1 MDTVETPR
9 ALLDAWRGPAIRTD
23 GAVLHVPGTRR
34 IRLSVVAG
42 NLRIRRL
49 LRGTVRPGSV
59 VVDVG
64 ANIGYNAVH
73 AARLAGAG
81 GRVIAVE
88 PTPDNLAVLHA
99 NVAACGLA
107 NVAVE
112 PVAAGRTRAF
122 RELYVRGDTS
132 AVNSLFSES
141 CYAHVTSVLEVRV
154 VPLDDLVTGTADV
167 VKIDVEG
174 AELEVLH
181 GMTRLLREPRTVLI
195 VEWHP
200 LLQQMAGFGPDE
212 LPRWLIERGFRLR
225 AVSHTTERPLAAEQV
240 PALTT
245 RLLRRRGPV
254 ELLASRA
261 E

>member
-1 MDTVETPR
+1 MDTLEIPR
-9 ALLDAWRGPAIRTD
+9 ALLDAWRGASIRAG
-23 GAVLHVPGTRR
+23 GAVLQVPGARR

-42 NLRIRRL
+42 NLRIHRL
-49 LRGTVRPGSV
+49 LRRAVQPGAV

-73 AARLAGAG
+73 AAQLAGAR

-107 NVAVE
+107 NVVVE
-112 PVAAGRTRAF
+112 PVAAGSTRAL
-122 RELYVRGDTS
+122 RELYVRGATS
-132 AVNSLFSES
+132 AVNSLFPDS
-141 CYAHVTSVLEVRV
+141 CYAHVTGVLEVRV
-154 VPLDDLVTGTADV
+154 VPLDDLVAGTADV

-200 LLQQMAGFGPDE
+200 LLQQMAGFAPDA
-212 LPRWLIERGFRLR
+212 LPRWLIERGWRLR
-225 AVSHTTERPLAAEQV
+225 AVSHTTDRLLAAEQV

-245 RLLRRRGPV
+245 RLMRRRGPV

>member
-1 MDTVETPR
+1 MDTLETPR
-9 ALLDAWRGPAIRTD
+9 ALLDAWRGARIRAD
-23 GAVLHVPGTRR
+23 GAVLQVPGARR

-49 LRGTVRPGSV
+49 LRRTVRPGAV

-73 AARLAGAG
+73 AARLAGCR

-88 PTPDNLAVLHA
+88 PTPDNLAVLRA

-107 NVAVE
+107 NVIVA
-112 PVAAGRTRAF
+112 PVAAGSVRAS

-132 AVNSLFSES
+132 AVNSLFPDS
-141 CYAHVTSVLEVRV
+141 CYAQVTSVVEVSV
-154 VPLDDLVTGTADV
+154 VPLDDLVAGTADV

-200 LLQQMAGFGPDE
+200 LLQQMAGFEPDA

-225 AVSHTTERPLAAEQV
+225 AISHTTGRPLATEQV

-254 ELLASRA
+254 ELLASRVP
-261 E
+261 